1 MDFCCGWPLPCGGR
15 AKVIS
20 ARLNLSHG
28 TRDVGGVCNFL
39 GSVLPQQKFELT
51 GEPVLQLGVKA
62 WFVLQECVISSVL
75 SCHSKTLKQLINQ
88 CYCSVLQLSFIWQAK
103 ENTSSRHED
112 RPTQKKS
119 GAQFWLLFSFVFF
132 LLPLSLPY
140 VNWASQEGYLF
151 HLRFSLRSLDLPLLY
166 FHRIF
171 PFFVF

>member
-15 AKVIS
+15 SEVIS

-103 ENTSSRHED
+103 ENTSSRHEG
-112 RPTQKKS
+112 RPSQKKYGS
-119 GAQFWLLFSFVFF
+119 ILAPHFLCFSPSPEPAVCK
-132 LLPLSLPY
+132 L
-140 VNWASQEGYLF
+140 G
-151 HLRFSLRSLDLPLLY
+151 
-166 FHRIF
+166 
-171 PFFVF
+171 

>member
-1 MDFCCGWPLPCGGR
+1 MPPVSSTLGFVSLSLHCIFFVFSFHCRSFPKLDFCCGWPLPCGGR

-103 ENTSSRHED
+103 ENTSSRH
-112 RPTQKKS
+112 
-119 GAQFWLLFSFVFF
+119 
-132 LLPLSLPY
+132 
-140 VNWASQEGYLF
+140 
-151 HLRFSLRSLDLPLLY
+151 
-166 FHRIF
+166 
-171 PFFVF
+171 